1 MASFIFLAPSCSCS
15 EGTMSLLSREIEDMK
30 SKLVSKTD
38 ELNEAIK
45 SNFEV
50 ARRNEKNYSGIV
62 NSTFYY

>member
-1 MASFIFLAPSCSCS
+1 
-15 EGTMSLLSREIEDMK
+15 MSLLSREIEDMK